1 LKLEKVGGDMKTT
14 LLLAGLLMI
23 PCVAGADEWAD
34 RLSEQLRESQRDSDR
49 QMNRLNDDFEREES
63 QRLQRE
69 EIEIERRQLI
79 QRQNDS
85 LDESLRYRYR

>member
-1 LKLEKVGGDMKTT
+1 MKTT
-14 LLLAGLLMI
+14 FLLVALLLFSG
-23 PCVAGADEWAD
+23 VAGAYEWTD
-34 RLSEQLRESQRDSDR
+34 RLTEQLRESQRDSDR
-49 QMNRLNDDFEREES
+49 QMNRLNNDFDREES

-79 QRQNDS
+79 QQQNDS

>member
-1 LKLEKVGGDMKTT
+1 MKTT
-14 LLLAGLLMI
+14 FLLVALLLFSG
-23 PCVAGADEWAD
+23 VAGADEWTD
-34 RLSEQLRESQRDSDR
+34 RLTEQLRESQRDSDR
-49 QMNRLNDDFEREES
+49 QMNRLNNDFDREES

-79 QRQNDS
+79 QQQNDS